1 MAKVTTK
8 EQLAADLARRGGP
21 KKPTNEQRA
30 AASRRVQANPGKPL
44 LYNDQQ
50 MIARGARP
58 AGPPQPGP
66 VNRPPAQSWRPPMNS
81 APPYQGPSRP
91 PAFDVSFQPPPRP
104 ISTYQ
109 APSPYRPMTPTT
121 APGGLPGGAMPQQSG
136 WRPPQPVGMDT
147 GAWRPPMNNAPPAP
161 ASDNESLS
169 TFFFSL
175 GRMLG
180 QAWHGTQPEQQQP
193 PKPWLPD
200 LWSLSNR

>member
-44 LYNDQQ
+44 LYDDEQ
-50 MIARGARP
+50 MRKLSAGRTGANNRRGAT
-58 AGPPQPGP
+58 
-66 VNRPPAQSWRPPMNS
+66 VNPPPMN
-81 APPYQGPSRP
+81 APARPIALASGPGPQPPMGPRLNPSSP
-91 PAFDVSFQPPPRP
+91 PAYQPP
-104 ISTYQ
+104 
-109 APSPYRPMTPTT
+109 PYRPMTPTT